1 MKKIICLLSLCF
13 LLNIV
18 WLSAQTVSVWNGS
31 SEIWTQG
38 QGTENNPY
46 LIENAQQ
53 LAYIS
58 EMVNGGVTNY
68 YGIYF
73 KLTTDVYIDSITIWQ
88 PIGFDTY
95 HYFGGHFDGDNH
107 TITIYLT
114 TSTMSYVGIFGY
126 ARNGSFKNL
135 TSAGRITR
143 HASGYAY
150 SGGICGWSSSSFTN
164 CHNIGDI
171 YSSSI
176 NYSCISGGICGTSTG
191 AFTNCHNTGN
201 IYSYT
206 HSPSAA
212 TCYSGGICG
221 SASGHIS
228 NCHNTGNIYSHSYS
242 SSSSSACL
250 SGGICASSDG
260 ANRITNCHNTGAVSS
275 DYSAGGIAGG
285 IHQVKIS
292 KCHNTGSITSRINIG
307 GIIGM
312 VQGSTNKD
320 ITNCYN
326 TGNIY
331 CYSSNSSSGCYM
343 GGIAGGL
350 SAGIRIANC
359 YNTGNISY
367 TGTVSA
373 SGLIGGGICGGAED
387 GTIRNCYNVGLITCP
402 GTNGGICG
410 YKSSSSI
417 TNCYYLN
424 TCGHNTSTGG
434 IAKTEA
440 QMKSSSFPVI
450 LNTDSVVFVMDI
462 TPNINQGYP
471 VFGSVSTENATN
483 VGATTA
489 TLNGCYQMLYD
500 VDAIGFEYKKNSES
514 TYTSV
519 NTTGE
524 SPVFYNV
531 SGLQGGTAYTYRFFA
546 QKDGVIYRGA
556 DKTFTTA
563 TCSLSVQVTATPAK
577 LCEGDTVTYTA
588 VPSGGSGYQYSWSNG
603 SHSNSIGITT
613 DATYSVTVTDNL
625 GCQVTASKQLTLYP
639 AAVASISGSM
649 VLCNNGSTTLTAN
662 GGTTYL
668 WNTGSSQRTITVSQP
683 GTYVTTV
690 TTVYGCSASDSV
702 VVVPF
707 SAPIILGNNSFC
719 SGGYTTLTATGG
731 DSYQWSTGATTAS
744 INVNTA
750 GNYSVTA
757 STSNGC
763 SGSAS
768 VNVVQN
774 QPVNVTITGN
784 SVICNDI
791 GTTLTATS
799 GTGYQWSSGETTQS
813 INVNNPGSYS
823 VTVTN
828 ANGCSGSSSQT
839 VTMMESVVITGN
851 TNICEGETAILS
863 VSGAG
868 TYTWSNGA
876 HTSTITVGT
885 PGNYTVTASLPNG
898 CSSTAS
904 AEVTV
909 ATAPTPTILG
919 NTTLCQGQ
927 STTLNA
933 NGGVSYSWSN
943 GSTGNSISVSQSGVY
958 AVTATNAE
966 GCSATTNVTLTVN
979 PLPSVNISG
988 NSSFCQGDNVSL
1000 TATGASSYAWNNS
1013 SSNASIT
1020 VNNAGTYTVTGTDA
1034 NGCISTATKT
1044 VSVNPTY
1051 NIPLTHSMCEGESYN
1066 FYGQNITAAGTYTH
1080 TLQTVNGCDSVL
1092 TLVVTLEALPP
1103 TAITGNTTICEGET
1117 ATLTANGGV
1126 SYSWSNGSTNNSI
1139 SVSQSGLYTV
1149 TATNAEGCSAPADV
1163 TVTVN
1168 PLPNVNITGNNSFC
1182 QGDNVSLTATGAS
1195 SYAWNNSSSN
1205 ASITVNNAGTYTV
1218 TGTDANGCSSTA
1230 TKTVSVNPIYNIP
1243 LTHSMCEGES
1253 YNFYGQN
1260 ITAAGTYTHTLQT
1273 VNGCD
1278 SVLTLVVTLEALPPT
1293 AITGN
1298 TTICEGET
1306 ATLTAN
1312 GGVSYS
1318 WSNGSTNNS
1327 ISVSQSGVYTVT
1339 ATNAE
1344 GCSAPANVTVTVNPL
1359 PSVNISGNSSFCQ
1372 GDNVTLTATGANT
1385 YVWSNTSTNAAITVS
1400 NAGTYTV
1407 TGMDANGCSNNTTKT
1422 VSMNPTYNVALAH
1435 SMCEGESYNFYGQN
1449 ITAAGTYTHTLQTVN
1464 GCDSVLTLVV
1474 TLKALPPTVITGNT
1488 TICEGE
1494 TVTLTAN
1501 GGVSYLW
1508 NNGSTNNNI
1517 SVSQSGVYT
1526 VTTTNAE
1533 GCSATADVTVTV
1545 NPLPNVNISGN
1556 TTLCAGNSTTL
1567 TATGADSYTWSTGD
1581 NTASVSI
1588 SAFGIYTVTGT
1599 TTAGCSGTANVTV
1612 LVSQLPVITI
1622 TGETDICAGE
1632 STTLTVT
1639 GGDTYIWSDGTT
1651 DNSITINTAGIYQ
1664 VIGYNAAGCFSM
1676 ADATVNV
1683 WQSATSEFSVECP
1696 DSCYIW
1702 NDQAYCATG
1711 DYTQFLQTIQGCD
1724 SIVTLHLTIT
1734 VGIDG
1739 HDFNSNIVL
1748 YPIPASQYVDVR
1760 VEGNMDV
1767 KGIEM
1772 FDMFGKLV
1780 RSSKTTRI
1788 NVSDLADGI
1797 YLVRVLT
1804 DKGMVTKRFLKNR
1817 K

>member
-1 MKKIICLLSLCF
+1 MKKFFSLMSLCLL
-13 LLNIV
+13 LNMT
-18 WLSAQTVSVWNGS
+18 LYAQTVSVWNGS

-38 QGTENNPY
+38 QGTESSPY

-53 LAYIS
+53 LAYIA
-58 EMVNGGVTNY
+58 EMVNGGVTHY
-68 YGIYF
+68 DGIYF
-73 KLTTDVYIDSITIWQ
+73 KLTTDVYIDSITVWQ
-88 PIGFDTY
+88 PIGLTNSAGLTNAN
-95 HYFGGHFDGDNH
+95 YFGGHFDGDNH
-107 TITIYLT
+107 TIILYLN
-114 TSTMSYVGIFGY
+114 TSTMTYVGIFGY
-126 ARNGSFKNL
+126 ARNGSFANIN
-135 TSAGRITR
+135 SAGKITSTKTGA
-143 HASGYAY
+143 HA
-150 SGGICGWSSSSFTN
+150 GGICGQGDYSSFAN
-164 CHNIGDI
+164 CHNTSDI
-171 YSSSI
+171 TNTSGT
-176 NYSCISGGICGTSTG
+176 GGICGYNNWGSCADCSNSGNISSTVG
-191 AFTNCHNTGN
+191 TAQGIVGNVSILTNCHNTGD
-201 IYSYT
+201 IYGRYAYGISVSYGT
-206 HSPSAA
+206 
-212 TCYSGGICG
+212 
-221 SASGHIS
+221 IS
-228 NCHNTGNIYSHSYS
+228 NCHNNGTITSYYSYGQAGGICNGGTVSNCYNIGNVTAKKLAGGIVGSSNSSVISHCYNIGEVS
-242 SSSSSACL
+242 SESDIA
-250 SGGICASSDG
+250 GGICAKWG
-260 ANRITNCHNTGAVSS
+260 
-275 DYSAGGIAGG
+275 
-285 IHQVKIS
+285 K
-292 KCHNTGSITSRINIG
+292 
-307 GIIGM
+307 
-312 VQGSTNKD
+312 

-326 TGNIY
+326 TGN
-331 CYSSNSSSGCYM
+331 
-343 GGIAGGL
+343 
-350 SAGIRIANC
+350 
-359 YNTGNISY
+359 
-367 TGTVSA
+367 VSA
-373 SGLIGGGICGGAED
+373 STYAGGICGYD
-387 GTIRNCYNVGLITCP
+387 STGTNYTITNCYNVGILLS
-402 GTNGGICG
+402 GTRKGGICG
-410 YKSSSSI
+410 YKGNI
-417 TNCYYLN
+417 TNCHFLN
-424 TCGHNTSTGG
+424 TCGHNTNTGG
-434 IAKTEA
+434 VAKTEA
-440 QMKSSSFPVI
+440 SMKSSSFPVI
-450 LNTDSVVFVMDI
+450 LNTNGVVFVMDI

-471 VFGSVSTENATN
+471 VFGSVTTQDATN

-489 TLNGCYQMLYD
+489 KLQGRYQMLYD
-500 VDAIGFEYKKNSES
+500 VDAHGFEYKKSSEN
-514 TYTSV
+514 TYATV
-519 NTTGE
+519 NTTGN
-524 SPVFYNV
+524 SPVFYNLT
-531 SGLQGGTAYTYRFFA
+531 GLQGGTAYTYRFFV

-563 TCSLSVQVTATPAK
+563 ICSLSVQITATPAK

-588 VPSGGSGYQYSWSNG
+588 VPSGSSGYQYSWSNG
-603 SHSNSIGITT
+603 SHSNAIGITT
-613 DATYSVTVTDNL
+613 DATYSVTVTDNF

-668 WNTGSSQRTITVSQP
+668 WSTGSSQRTITVSQP

-707 SAPIILGNNSFC
+707 SAPSITGNNSFC

-828 ANGCSGSSSQT
+828 ANGCSGSSFQT

-927 STTLNA
+927 STTLTA

-943 GSTGNSISVSQSGVY
+943 GSTGNSISVSQIGV
-958 AVTATNAE
+958 
-966 GCSATTNVTLTVN
+966 
-979 PLPSVNISG
+979 
-988 NSSFCQGDNVSL
+988 
-1000 TATGASSYAWNNS
+1000 
-1013 SSNASIT
+1013 
-1020 VNNAGTYTVTGTDA
+1020 
-1034 NGCISTATKT
+1034 
-1044 VSVNPTY
+1044 
-1051 NIPLTHSMCEGESYN
+1051 
-1066 FYGQNITAAGTYTH
+1066 
-1080 TLQTVNGCDSVL
+1080 
-1092 TLVVTLEALPP
+1092 
-1103 TAITGNTTICEGET
+1103 
-1117 ATLTANGGV
+1117 
-1126 SYSWSNGSTNNSI
+1126 
-1139 SVSQSGLYTV
+1139 YTV
-1149 TATNAEGCSAPADV
+1149 TATNVEGCSNTANV

-1168 PLPNVNITGNNSFC
+1168 PLPNVNISGNNSFC

-1195 SYAWNNSSSN
+1195 SYAWNNSSSY

-1278 SVLTLVVTLEALPPT
+1278 SVLTLVVTLKALPPT

-1306 ATLTAN
+1306 ATFTAN

-1344 GCSAPANVTVTVNPL
+1344 GCSATANVTVTVNPL
-1359 PSVNISGNSSFCQ
+1359 PNVNISGNSSFCQ
-1372 GDNVTLTATGANT
+1372 GDNVSLTATGASSYAWNNSS
-1385 YVWSNTSTNAAITVS
+1385 SNASITVN

-1407 TGMDANGCSNNTTKT
+1407 TGTDANGCSSTASKIVT
-1422 VSMNPTYNVALAH
+1422 VNPTYIIPLTH
-1435 SMCEGESYNFYGQN
+1435 SICQGESYNFYGQN

-1474 TLKALPPTVITGNT
+1474 TLEALPPTAITGNT

-1494 TVTLTAN
+1494 TAMLTAN
-1501 GGVSYLW
+1501 GGISYSW
-1508 NNGSTNNNI
+1508 SNGGTGNSI
-1517 SVSQSGVYT
+1517 SVSQSGIYT
-1526 VTTTNAE
+1526 VTATNAE

-1581 NTASVSI
+1581 NTALVSI
-1588 SAFGIYTVTGT
+1588 SAFGVYSVTGT
-1599 TTAGCSGTANVTV
+1599 TTAGCSSTANVTV

-1632 STTLTVT
+1632 STTLTAN
-1639 GGDTYIWSDGTT
+1639 GGDTYLWSDGTT
-1651 DNSITINTAGIYQ
+1651 DNSLTINTAGIYQ

-1804 DKGMVTKRFLKNR
+1804 NKGMVTKRFLKNR
-1817 K
+1817 E

>member
-1 MKKIICLLSLCF
+1 MSLCLL
-13 LLNIV
+13 LNMT
-18 WLSAQTVSVWNGS
+18 LYAQTVSVWNGS

-38 QGTENNPY
+38 QGTESSPY

-53 LAYIS
+53 LAYIA
-58 EMVNGGVTNY
+58 EMVNGGVTHY
-68 YGIYF
+68 DGIYF
-73 KLTTDVYIDSITIWQ
+73 KLTTDVYIDSITVWQ
-88 PIGFDTY
+88 PIGLTNSAGLTNAN
-95 HYFGGHFDGDNH
+95 YFGGHFDGDNH
-107 TITIYLT
+107 TIILYLN
-114 TSTMSYVGIFGY
+114 TSTMTYVGIFGY
-126 ARNGSFKNL
+126 ARNGSFANIN
-135 TSAGRITR
+135 SAGKITSTKTGA
-143 HASGYAY
+143 HA
-150 SGGICGWSSSSFTN
+150 GGICGQGDYSSFAN
-164 CHNIGDI
+164 CHNTSDI
-171 YSSSI
+171 TNTSGT
-176 NYSCISGGICGTSTG
+176 GGICGYNNWGSCADCSNSGNISSTVG
-191 AFTNCHNTGN
+191 TAQGIVGNVSILTNCHNTGD
-201 IYSYT
+201 IYGRYAYGISVSYGT
-206 HSPSAA
+206 
-212 TCYSGGICG
+212 
-221 SASGHIS
+221 IS
-228 NCHNTGNIYSHSYS
+228 NCHNNGTITSYYSYGQAGGICNGGTVSNCYNIGNVTAKKLAGGIVGSSNSSVISHCYNIGEVS
-242 SSSSSACL
+242 SESDIA
-250 SGGICASSDG
+250 GGICAKWG
-260 ANRITNCHNTGAVSS
+260 
-275 DYSAGGIAGG
+275 
-285 IHQVKIS
+285 K
-292 KCHNTGSITSRINIG
+292 
-307 GIIGM
+307 
-312 VQGSTNKD
+312 

-326 TGNIY
+326 TGN
-331 CYSSNSSSGCYM
+331 
-343 GGIAGGL
+343 
-350 SAGIRIANC
+350 
-359 YNTGNISY
+359 
-367 TGTVSA
+367 VSA
-373 SGLIGGGICGGAED
+373 STYAGGICGYD
-387 GTIRNCYNVGLITCP
+387 STGTNYTITNCYNVGILLS
-402 GTNGGICG
+402 GTRKGGICG
-410 YKSSSSI
+410 YKGNI
-417 TNCYYLN
+417 TNCHFLN
-424 TCGHNTSTGG
+424 TCGHNTNTGG
-434 IAKTEA
+434 VAKTEA
-440 QMKSSSFPVI
+440 SMKSSSFPVI
-450 LNTDSVVFVMDI
+450 LNTNGVVFVMDI

-471 VFGSVSTENATN
+471 VFGSVTTQDATN

-489 TLNGCYQMLYD
+489 KLQGRYQMLYD
-500 VDAIGFEYKKNSES
+500 VDAHGFEYKKSSEN
-514 TYTSV
+514 TYATV
-519 NTTGE
+519 NTTGN
-524 SPVFYNV
+524 SPVFYNLT
-531 SGLQGGTAYTYRFFA
+531 GLQGGTAYTYRFFV

-563 TCSLSVQVTATPAK
+563 ICSLSVQITATPAK

-588 VPSGGSGYQYSWSNG
+588 VPSGSSGYQYSWSNG
-603 SHSNSIGITT
+603 SHSNAIGITT
-613 DATYSVTVTDNL
+613 DATYSVTVTDNF

-668 WNTGSSQRTITVSQP
+668 WSTGSSQRTITVSQP

-707 SAPIILGNNSFC
+707 SAPSITGNNSFC

-828 ANGCSGSSSQT
+828 ANGCSGSSFQT

-927 STTLNA
+927 STTLTA

-958 AVTATNAE
+958 TVTATNVE
-966 GCSATTNVTLTVN
+966 GCSNTANVTVTVN
-979 PLPSVNISG
+979 PLPNVNISG
-988 NSSFCQGDNVSL
+988 NNSFCQGDNVSL

-1044 VSVNPTY
+1044 VSVNPIY

-1218 TGTDANGCSSTA
+1218 TGTDANGCISTA

-1327 ISVSQSGVYTVT
+1327 ISVSQSGIYTVT
-1339 ATNAE
+1339 A
-1344 GCSAPANVTVTVNPL
+1344 
-1359 PSVNISGNSSFCQ
+1359 
-1372 GDNVTLTATGANT
+1372 
-1385 YVWSNTSTNAAITVS
+1385 
-1400 NAGTYTV
+1400 
-1407 TGMDANGCSNNTTKT
+1407 
-1422 VSMNPTYNVALAH
+1422 
-1435 SMCEGESYNFYGQN
+1435 
-1449 ITAAGTYTHTLQTVN
+1449 
-1464 GCDSVLTLVV
+1464 
-1474 TLKALPPTVITGNT
+1474 
-1488 TICEGE
+1488 
-1494 TVTLTAN
+1494 
-1501 GGVSYLW
+1501 
-1508 NNGSTNNNI
+1508 
-1517 SVSQSGVYT
+1517 
-1526 VTTTNAE
+1526 TNAE

-1581 NTASVSI
+1581 NTALVSI
-1588 SAFGIYTVTGT
+1588 SAFGVYSVTGT
-1599 TTAGCSGTANVTV
+1599 TTAGCSSTANVTV

-1632 STTLTVT
+1632 STTLTAN
-1639 GGDTYIWSDGTT
+1639 GGDTYLWSDGTT
-1651 DNSITINTAGIYQ
+1651 DNSLTINTAGIYQ

-1676 ADATVNV
+1676 VDAMVNV

-1804 DKGMVTKRFLKNR
+1804 NKGMVTKRFLKNR
-1817 K
+1817 E